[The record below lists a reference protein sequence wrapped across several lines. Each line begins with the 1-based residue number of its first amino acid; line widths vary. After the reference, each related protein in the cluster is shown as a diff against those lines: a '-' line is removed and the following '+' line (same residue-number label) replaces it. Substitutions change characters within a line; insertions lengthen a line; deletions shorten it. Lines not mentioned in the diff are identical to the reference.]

1 MPRMMSLMP
10 SLQPKAEIAIYLSVT
25 IALTAL
31 AALLGV
37 FDHTTIDG
45 GWAAPLLACCLLLI
59 VSLCISFSRRTRL
72 YHTENWARQLA
83 EAEMHKLSLVVEQN
97 PAAVAILDTE
107 GRIEYVNPKFCTA
120 SGYPSGELLGRHFK
134 DLLHYSVGR
143 EVSRDIL
150 IAAHKGV
157 LWQGELIYQRK
168 QGGQFH
174 ASATI
179 NPITGSGGQTTQ
191 LVALLEDISDLVAYK
206 ERLFQQANFDKLTS
220 LPNREL
226 ALDRLAQAINAAER
240 HQRPLTVLFVDLDRF
255 KLVNDSLGHQFG
267 DALLRE
273 AAQRLLR
280 CVRDEDTVARLGS
293 DEFLVLL
300 VNQRHA
306 SDSSLVASKILDAIA
321 QPFEIGERELN
332 ISASIGL
339 TVFPEDGLT
348 PAHLLRNAEAATH
361 LAKQQGQ
368 NAYHFFTAEMNA
380 RSLERLNIET
390 QLRHALRRNELELL
404 YQPLIELSTGH
415 VVGAETLIRWRNADL
430 HHPSPTK
437 FIPIAEETG
446 LIVSIG
452 QWALR
457 EACRQALE
465 WQQEGFPPLRIAVNI
480 SSRQFAGGT
489 IVPVVEQALLASG
502 LPAHLLE
509 LEITEG
515 LLLNDDPETLRILQR
530 LKKLGVRLSLD
541 DFGTGFSSLS
551 YLRRYH
557 FDLLKIDRSFISDL
571 ERKPEA
577 AGLVKTIIALAH
589 NLGLEV
595 IGEGVETPLQA
606 EFIRKRNCHFAQGYL
621 FSKPLPAL
629 EFGRWLQARRSGAPQ
644 KLERR

>member
-1 MPRMMSLMP
+1 MP
-10 SLQPKAEIAIYLSVT
+10 SLKPQVEIAIYLAAT
-25 IALTAL
+25 IILTGLASAL
-31 AALLGV
+31 GI
-37 FDHTTIDG
+37 FNYTTLDG
-45 GWAAPLLACCLLLI
+45 AWVAPLLACCLLLI

-83 EAEMHKLSLVVEQN
+83 EAEMQKLSLVVEQN
-97 PAAVAILDTE
+97 PTAVAILDTQ
-107 GRIEYVNPKFCTA
+107 GVIEYVNPKFCIA
-120 SGYPSGELLGRHFK
+120 SGYTSGELLGRHFQ
-134 DLLHYSVGR
+134 DLLHDSVGR
-143 EVSRDIL
+143 EVPHDIL
-150 IAAHKGV
+150 NAAQNGAP
-157 LWQGELIYQRK
+157 WQGELIYRRK
-168 QGGQFH
+168 DGGQFH
-174 ASATI
+174 VAATI

-191 LVALLEDISDLVAYK
+191 LVALLEDVSDLVAYK
-206 ERLFQQANFDKLTS
+206 ERLFQQANFDKLTG
-220 LPNREL
+220 LPNRAL
-226 ALDRLAQAINAAER
+226 ALDRLAQAINSAER
-240 HQRPLTVLFVDLDRF
+240 HQRALTVLFIDLDRF

-267 DALLRE
+267 DALLGE

-300 VNQRHA
+300 VNQRTA
-306 SDSSLVASKILDAIA
+306 GDSTLIASKILDAIA
-321 QPFEIGERELN
+321 QPFEIGGRELN
-332 ISASIGL
+332 VSASIGL
-339 TVFPEDGLT
+339 TVFPNDGAT
-348 PAHLLRNAEAATH
+348 SADLLRNAEAAMH

-368 NAYHFFTAEMNA
+368 NAYHFFTAEMNQ

-390 QLRHALRRNELELL
+390 QLRHALRRNELELH
-404 YQPLIELSTGH
+404 YQPLIELSSGN
-415 VVGAETLIRWRNADL
+415 VVGAETLLRWRNGSL
-430 HHPSPTK
+430 GNPSPGK

-446 LIVSIG
+446 LIVPIG

-457 EACRQALE
+457 QACRQALE

-480 SSRQFAGGT
+480 SSRQFVGGT
-489 IVPVVEQALLASG
+489 IAAVVEQALLASG

-515 LLLNDDPETLRILQR
+515 LLLNDDPHTRQILMQ

-557 FDLLKIDRSFISDL
+557 FDVLKIDRSFISDL

-606 EFIRKRNCHFAQGYL
+606 EFIRNRHCHFAQGYL
-621 FSKPLPAL
+621 FSKPLPAP
-629 EFGRWLQARRSGAPQ
+629 EFGRWLQAHRAAQLFTQSNGVR
-644 KLERR
+644 